1 MEGRFFN
8 DKYDELRFRQHLINH
23 DYDKILLLWGEEALV
38 QLQKWYEAC
47 GYKEGIAEIAEALDS
62 SNSGR
67 KTMLDC
73 AQQTEPGT
81 C

>member
-23 DYDKILLLWGEEALV
+23 NYDKILLLWGEEALV

-47 GYKEGIAEIAEALDS
+47 GYKEGIAEIAEASRSVLDQKYKPKII
-62 SNSGR
+62 SGI
-67 KTMLDC
+67 
-73 AQQTEPGT
+73 
-81 C
+81 